1 MRGTVQ
7 DPGFACGVGWDWD
20 CGKEA
25 VCVWVEIAE
34 DGGDVEAVDEEG
46 DAACAACVLEQVEKL
61 HAAGIGLCYTLV
73 RGGIEHKDRTE
84 RTK

>member
-1 MRGTVQ
+1 MLVLVLVLEGCVRGTVQ
-7 DPGFACGVGWDWD
+7 VPRFACGMVGNWD

-61 HAAGIGLCYTLV
+61 DAAGIGLCDTSW
-73 RGGIEHKDRTE
+73 
-84 RTK
+84 